1 LGSWSPVVGENRG
14 SQVDQGP
21 RECREIMEKRR
32 NSREREF
39 LREKGVLEGE
49 EKRRE
54 RNSRE
59 SHRVE
64 IIHLS
69 TPPP

>member
-1 LGSWSPVVGENRG
+1 MKWRKRG
-14 SQVDQGP
+14 
-21 RECREIMEKRR
+21 
-32 NSREREF
+32 NSRQRKF

-49 EKRRE
+49 EERRE